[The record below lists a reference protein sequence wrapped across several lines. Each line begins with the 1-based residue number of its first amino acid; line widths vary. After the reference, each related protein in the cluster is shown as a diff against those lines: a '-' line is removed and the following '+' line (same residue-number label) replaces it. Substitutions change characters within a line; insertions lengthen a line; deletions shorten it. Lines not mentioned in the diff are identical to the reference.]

1 MQQNAILSV
10 VMDDLLEL
18 DNISLIKFFIKMK
31 RQLTSI
37 LLFSAL
43 LMGGASTF
51 VSCTD
56 HESDAAYNTSISI
69 ADAVTKQIDALK
81 TADQLLQANIDAL
94 KNGDVQANKDKIAV
108 LEGKIADNK
117 TAIETLSGTM
127 TQKFATLNNQLQQ
140 SIGALTTT
148 VAGKA
153 NQADLEALQT
163 TVNGITGSLPAELEK
178 LAQAQRDIAGLR
190 TDLNNK
196 AEDLQGKIDSLNTDL
211 NNKLGTQGDDIETL
225 KDAKDQINTQLG
237 TMSKQLNDIVAEV
250 ANLKSAIA
258 DILNKG
264 LTEVVFQATDC
275 PVTGYENAAFLGAQA
290 NILSAY
296 WGIPATGDEEFG
308 VEGGKIIK
316 SDAGNIYIN
325 INPIIDNKPI
335 DPSGITFRL
344 VDTQGNDA
352 PGFKLGAPVLTD
364 KVLKYG
370 ISAGTRAASDN
381 AFYAI
386 PVECTDPQNDGLD
399 INKGQLKEAAKNVL
413 AKLQHPKS
421 TNLNLSGL
429 ATALYSNINNKLT
442 AYAISYSWKQK
453 DANGKE
459 IEMRK
464 IKKANLAAFAVKPL
478 SFKFLANN
486 SKLDNLSLDRFMF
499 PTGMK
504 EKLNGINGIDFNNI
518 IDPSTGK
525 TIEVATVVAV
535 PGVKVVAN
543 GKNLDFIQISDNKK
557 LNTIKNAYI
566 VSEEVANKDI
576 SVEVNGETGSTTL
589 KTYIY
594 EIKVQ
599 DDTMKELIADLNS
612 NLSTTL
618 GPVKTA
624 IDWANTFAG
633 KYDAVVPTVNNLIK
647 KIEGTIHNANKFL
660 QPAMLFKSSN
670 GNWGFVSTGHRFATS
685 FVGVGATP
693 LVATTY
699 TAELLAP
706 AYKKQL
712 YVKEAGAEILVNGK
726 ATKAPF
732 NGEIQKVVFNA
743 SKAGNYTIV
752 YKAIDYSGKVVE
764 KNFYVTVK

>member
-94 KNGDVQANKDKIAV
+94 KNGDVKANKDKIAI
-108 LEGKIADNK
+108 LEGQVADN
-117 TAIETLSGTM
+117 TAAIENLSGTM
-127 TQKFATLNNQLQQ
+127 TQKFTDLNTKLQESIGTLNN
-140 SIGALTTT
+140 AL
-148 VAGKA
+148 ANKA
-153 NQADLEALQT
+153 DKTELEALKEK
-163 TVNGITGSLPAELEK
+163 VNGITVSLPDALDQ
-178 LAQAQRDIAGLR
+178 LNQATQDIAGLR

-196 AEDLQGKIDSLNTDL
+196 ANELQGKIDNLNTDL

-225 KDAKDQINTQLG
+225 KDAKDQINSQLG
-237 TMSKQLNDIVAEV
+237 TMSGQLNDIVAEV

-264 LTEVVFQATDC
+264 VTGIEIQATDC

-296 WGIPATGDEEFG
+296 WGAPSTGDEEFG

-325 INPIIDNKPI
+325 INPANV
-335 DPSGITFRL
+335 DPSPITFRL
-344 VDTQGNDA
+344 VDSQGNDA
-352 PGFKLGAPVLTD
+352 PGFKLGAPVITD

-370 ISAGTRAASDN
+370 ISRATSAN
-381 AFYAI
+381 GFYAI
-386 PVECTDPQNDGLD
+386 PVECTDPQNDGLEL
-399 INKGQLKEAAKNVL
+399 NKGQLKEAAKNVL

-442 AYAISYSWKQK
+442 AYGIQASWKQK
-453 DANGKE
+453 DETGKE
-459 IEMRK
+459 VDKVDKVVTSK
-464 IKKANLAAFAVKPL
+464 INLAAFAVKPL

-543 GKNLDFIQISDNKK
+543 GKDLDFIQISDNKK

-576 SVEVNGETGSTTL
+576 SIEVNGESGSTTL
-589 KTYIY
+589 TTYIY

-599 DDTMKELIADLNS
+599 DNTMKELIADLNS

-624 IDWANTFAG
+624 INWANTFAG

-647 KIEGTIHNANKFL
+647 KIEGTIHNVNKFL

-743 SKAGNYTIV
+743 SKAGKYTIV

>member
-69 ADAVTKQIDALK
+69 ADAVTKQIEALK
-81 TADQLLQANIDAL
+81 TADQLLQDKINEL
-94 KNGDVQANKDKIAV
+94 KNGDVETNKQKIAV
-108 LEGKIADNK
+108 LERQVADN
-117 TAIETLSGTM
+117 TAAIERLTGT
-127 TQKFATLNNQLQQ
+127 TDNLTRQYTELNTRLQESIGTLNN
-140 SIGALTTT
+140 AL
-148 VAGKA
+148 ADKA
-153 NQADLEALQT
+153 DKTELDELKA
-163 TVNGITGSLPAELEK
+163 TVNGITGSLPDKLRELD
-178 LAQAQRDIAGLR
+178 QAIRDIAELR

-196 AEDLQGKIDSLNTDL
+196 AEDLQDKIDNLNTDL
-211 NNKLGTQGDDIETL
+211 NNKLGILGDDIETL
-225 KDAKDQINTQLG
+225 KDAKTQINNQLG
-237 TMSKQLNDIVAEV
+237 TMSDQLNDIVAEV

-264 LTEVVFQATDC
+264 VTGIEIQATDC

-296 WGIPATGDEEFG
+296 WGAPSTGDEEFS

-325 INPIIDNKPI
+325 INPANV
-335 DPSGITFRL
+335 DPSAITFRL
-344 VDTQGNDA
+344 VDSQGNDA
-352 PGFKLGAPVLTD
+352 PGFKLGAPVITD

-370 ISAGTRAASDN
+370 ISRATSAN
-381 AFYAI
+381 GFYAI
-386 PVECTDPQNDGLD
+386 PVECTDPQNDGLEL
-399 INKGQLKEAAKNVL
+399 NKGQLKEAAKNVL
-413 AKLQHPKS
+413 AKLQHPNS

-442 AYAISYSWKQK
+442 AYGIQASWKQK
-453 DANGKE
+453 DETGKE
-459 IEMRK
+459 VDKVVTSK
-464 IKKANLAAFAVKPL
+464 INLAAFAVKPL
-478 SFKFLANN
+478 SFNFLANN

-535 PGVKVVAN
+535 PGVKVVKN
-543 GKNLDFIQISDNKK
+543 GNDLDLIQISDNKK

-566 VSEEVANKDI
+566 VSEEVATEDI
-576 SVEVNGETGSTTL
+576 SIESGSTTL
-589 KTYIY
+589 TTYIY
-594 EIKVQ
+594 EIKVK

-612 NLSTTL
+612 SLSTTL

-647 KIEGTIHNANKFL
+647 KIEGVIHNANKFL

-712 YVKEAGAEILVNGK
+712 YVKEPGAEILVNGK
-726 ATKAPF
+726 VTKAPF

>member
-81 TADQLLQANIDAL
+81 RANQLLQDDINAL
-94 KNGDVQANKDKIAV
+94 KNGDVKDNKNKIAV
-108 LEGKIADNK
+108 LEGQVAANTAAIA
-117 TAIETLSGTM
+117 G
-127 TQKFATLNNQLQQ
+127 
-140 SIGALTTT
+140 LTTT
-148 VAGKA
+148 TSTLTQQYTQLDTRLQESIGTLNGKA
-153 NQADLEALQT
+153 DKTELEELKA
-163 TVNGITGSLPAELEK
+163 TVNGITGSLPDRLQELD
-178 LAQAQRDIAGLR
+178 QAIQDIAGLR
-190 TDLNNK
+190 TDVNNANNK
-196 AEDLQGKIDSLNTDL
+196 ADELKDRLDSLTDEL
-211 NNKLGTQGDDIETL
+211 NRKLGTLDED
-225 KDAKDQINTQLG
+225 INTLGEAINGINGQLS
-237 TMSKQLNDIVAEV
+237 TMQGQLDNIVKDV

-264 LTEVVFQATDC
+264 VTGIEIQATDC

-296 WGIPATGDEEFG
+296 WGAPSTGDEEFG

-316 SDAGNIYIN
+316 TDAGNIYIN
-325 INPIIDNKPI
+325 INPANV
-335 DPSGITFRL
+335 DPSAITFRL
-344 VDTQGNDA
+344 VDSQGNDA
-352 PGFKLGAPVLTD
+352 PGFKLGAPVITD

-370 ISAGTRAASDN
+370 ISRATSAN
-381 AFYAI
+381 GFYAI
-386 PVECTDPQNDGLD
+386 PVECTDPQNDGLEL
-399 INKGQLKEAAKNVL
+399 NKGQLKEAAKNVL

-442 AYAISYSWKQK
+442 AYGIQASWKQK
-453 DANGKE
+453 DETGKE
-459 IEMRK
+459 VDKVVTSK
-464 IKKANLAAFAVKPL
+464 INLAAFAVKPL
-478 SFKFLANN
+478 SFNFLANN

-543 GKNLDFIQISDNKK
+543 GKDLDFIQISDNKK

-576 SVEVNGETGSTTL
+576 SIEVNGESGSTTL
-589 KTYIY
+589 TTYIY

-599 DDTMKELIADLNS
+599 DNTMKELIADLNS

-633 KYDAVVPTVNNLIK
+633 KYDAVVTTVNNLIK
-647 KIEGTIHNANKFL
+647 KIEGVIHNANKFL

-743 SKAGNYTIV
+743 SKAGEYTIV

>member
-1 MQQNAILSV
+1 
-10 VMDDLLEL
+10 
-18 DNISLIKFFIKMK
+18 MK

-81 TADQLLQANIDAL
+81 TADQLLQDKINEL
-94 KNGDVQANKDKIAV
+94 KNGDVKDNKDKIAA
-108 LEGKIADNK
+108 LEVQVEANKNAIAGLTTTTGN
-117 TAIETLSGTM
+117 L
-127 TQKFATLNNQLQQ
+127 TQQFTTLNNQLQQ
-140 SIGALTTT
+140 SIGTL
-148 VAGKA
+148 
-153 NQADLEALQT
+153 NEALADKADKT
-163 TVNGITGSLPAELEK
+163 EFETFKATVEGITGSLPDKLQELD
-178 LAQAQRDIAGLR
+178 QAIQDIAGLR
-190 TDLNNK
+190 TDVNNANNK
-196 AEDLQGKIDSLNTDL
+196 ADELKDRLDSLTDEL
-211 NNKLGTQGDDIETL
+211 NRKLGTLDED
-225 KDAKDQINTQLG
+225 INTLGEAINGINGQLS
-237 TMSKQLNDIVAEV
+237 TMQGQLDNIVKDV

-264 LTEVVFQATDC
+264 VTGIEIQATDC

-296 WGIPATGDEEFG
+296 WGAPSTGDEEFG

-316 SDAGNIYIN
+316 TDAGNIYIN
-325 INPIIDNKPI
+325 INPANV
-335 DPSGITFRL
+335 DPSAITFRL
-344 VDTQGNDA
+344 VDSQGNDA
-352 PGFKLGAPVLTD
+352 PGFKLGAPVITD

-370 ISAGTRAASDN
+370 ISRATSAN
-381 AFYAI
+381 GFYAI
-386 PVECTDPQNDGLD
+386 PVECTDPQNDGVEL
-399 INKGQLKEAAKNVL
+399 NKGQLKEAAKNVL
-413 AKLQHPKS
+413 AKLQHPDS
-421 TNLNLSGL
+421 TNLNLSGI

-442 AYAISYSWKQK
+442 AYGIQASWKQK
-453 DANGKE
+453 DETGKE
-459 IEMRK
+459 VDKVVTSK
-464 IKKANLAAFAVKPL
+464 INLAAFAVNPL
-478 SFKFLANN
+478 SFNFLANN

-543 GKNLDFIQISDNKK
+543 GNDLDFIQISDNKK

-566 VSEEVANKDI
+566 VSEEVAKEDI
-576 SVEVNGETGSTTL
+576 SIEVNGESGSTTL
-589 KTYIY
+589 TTYIY
-594 EIKVQ
+594 EIKVK

-647 KIEGTIHNANKFL
+647 KIEGIIHNANKFL

-743 SKAGNYTIV
+743 FKAGEYTIV